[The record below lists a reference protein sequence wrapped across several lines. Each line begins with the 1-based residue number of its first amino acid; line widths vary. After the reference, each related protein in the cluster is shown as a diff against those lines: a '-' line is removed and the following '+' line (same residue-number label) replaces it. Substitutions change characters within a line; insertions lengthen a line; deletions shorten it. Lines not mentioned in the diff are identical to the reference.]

1 MNFQTEKD
9 YYKIYMHINRNV
21 LAEYSKIKN
30 LKKTEERDQVL
41 SDFMWKVCQLQS
53 TKSERSQEVTLTLR
67 KGKFKLDLAEKKQQL
82 SKTKKN
88 VIRKK

>member
-1 MNFQTEKD
+1 
-9 YYKIYMHINRNV
+9 MHINRNV

-41 SDFMWKVCQLQS
+41 SDFMWKVCQLPS
-53 TKSERSQEVTLTLR
+53 TKPERSQEVTLTPR